1 MYGYQDIKLRGE
13 MIVEAELNVVAD
25 ELVGQ
30 YEDELGTYQPITHM
44 YLSTSAVL
52 GWGSKSKILFTTNPR
67 FLLYIFWKQL
77 FYFHSALLKTAW
89 K

>member
-44 YLSTSAVL
+44 YSSAPAVL
-52 GWGSKSKILFTTNPR
+52 EINGVLTTSKSDITSPKHI
-67 FLLYIFWKQL
+67 Q
-77 FYFHSALLKTAW
+77 S
-89 K
+89 